1 MKGIGLIEKFTEADQ
16 FVWYTPVFYNTTKTM
31 KTKNADLNK
40 LQEETFVA
48 IVTGSKSIDE
58 FDDFVQSWKSRG
70 GDQITKEVQE
80 IVDNQ

>member
-1 MKGIGLIEKFTEADQ
+1 MKA
-16 FVWYTPVFYNTTKTM
+16 
-31 KTKNADLNK
+31 KNADLNK

>member
-1 MKGIGLIEKFTEADQ
+1 
-16 FVWYTPVFYNTTKTM
+16 M

-70 GDQITKEVQE
+70 GDQITKEVE
-80 IVDNQ
+80 VADNRIKKLCIVIQIIVKGKKKCRKKHR